1 MRSDT
6 GKVYL
11 EISFFLLVSGADWVG
26 EFVAK
31 APFIDTDR

>member
-11 EISFFLLVSGADWVG
+11 EIFFFLVSGADWVG